1 MSDIPSSAITEK
13 LKIAIIPVLAT
24 LLLVMLYHAFSGANE
39 SQTDT
44 PSVSSTTTRQ
54 VPQATLAKLP
64 PRTSQNP
71 LRHWPQQTLA
81 EILKYDPFSI
91 TPQQPGEQNQPP
103 TTGGEKAALAGQM
116 KQPHSATDSRFT
128 NKIPEMMFHSRH
140 GTMAVIDS
148 QVVREGEILR
158 NGTRVVE
165 IRTDGI
171 VLERPDAG

>member
-1 MSDIPSSAITEK
+1 MPDIPSSAITEK

-24 LLLVMLYHAFSGANE
+24 LLIVMLYHAFSGAND

-44 PSVSSTTTRQ
+44 PRVSSTTSRQ

-64 PRTSQNP
+64 NRTSQNP

-91 TPQQPGEQNQPP
+91 TTQKPGEQNQPP
-103 TTGGEKAALAGQM
+103 TIGRERTALAGQM
-116 KQPHSATDSRFT
+116 EHAHSTNDSRFT
-128 NKIPEMMFHSRH
+128 NKIPEMMFHSHH